1 MLEDKHN
8 IEAEFIS
15 NLPCYFPHQNSAI
28 IRASTWST
36 EWKDIE
42 ANIPYPLWK
51 HPFNPI
57 HKVQYRI
64 LQALYK
70 LMEILDAAGI
80 DNTTDANVQ
89 EYAQTARW
97 FYDETLHSCWLW
109 WACYAPPFFSQFDL

>member
-1 MLEDKHN
+1 MKQNLYQ
-8 IEAEFIS
+8 IYRAIS
-15 NLPCYFPHQNSAI
+15 LIKIALLSVPPHGD
-28 IRASTWST
+28 T

-42 ANIPYPLWK
+42 VNIPYPLWK

-97 FYDETLHSCWLW
+97 FYDESLHSCWLW
-109 WACYAPPFFSQFDL
+109 WALMPPFFSQFDL